1 MKNIFY
7 SLFPQNRRE
16 SKKFN
21 IKLSLLFTSTQNGKI
36 FPNDFFGSSDNH
48 SSLPL
53 IIPDHV
59 NKKEFNQNKIVI
71 DLQKEYDE
79 DKELLCMLEENR
91 KYKRIYLYSK
101 KER

>member
-1 MKNIFY
+1 MKSIFY

-59 NKKEFNQNKIVI
+59 NKKEFNQRKNYI
-71 DLQKEYDE
+71 E
-79 DKELLCMLEENR
+79 DMFNNFTSLFETLIKQE
-91 KYKRIYLYSK
+91 KSK
-101 KER
+101 TK